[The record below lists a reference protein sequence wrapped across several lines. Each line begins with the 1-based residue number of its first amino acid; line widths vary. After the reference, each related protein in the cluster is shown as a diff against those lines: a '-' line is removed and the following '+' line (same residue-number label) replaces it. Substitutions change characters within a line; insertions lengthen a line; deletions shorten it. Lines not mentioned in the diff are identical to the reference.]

1 VTTASPFG
9 VDISTF
15 RGGVPG
21 LDPTFS
27 PITGGRV
34 VVEAVLRRWLTPRG
48 SLDDIPEDGCDVRK
62 FLQMRMT
69 AVSRARAKRELEVE
83 AQKEDGV
90 ASCTVLVEATGTGTS
105 VGLRFTGTIKTR
117 TGSTFRTVISATA
130 LATTVDE
137 ISDLTPTG

>member
-1 VTTASPFG
+1 MTTASPFG

-21 LDPTFS
+21 LDPTFT

-48 SLDDIPEDGCDVRK
+48 SLDDLPEDGCDCRK
-62 FLQMRMT
+62 FIQMRMSAT
-69 AVSRARAKRELEVE
+69 NRARAKRELEAE
-83 AQKEDGV
+83 ARKEDGV
-90 ASCTVLVEATGTGTS
+90 AICTVTVEPLEGG
-105 VGLRFTGTIKTR
+105 GLRITGSIKTR
-117 TGSTFRTVISATA
+117 TGQTFRTVISATA
-130 LATTVDE
+130 LTTTIDE